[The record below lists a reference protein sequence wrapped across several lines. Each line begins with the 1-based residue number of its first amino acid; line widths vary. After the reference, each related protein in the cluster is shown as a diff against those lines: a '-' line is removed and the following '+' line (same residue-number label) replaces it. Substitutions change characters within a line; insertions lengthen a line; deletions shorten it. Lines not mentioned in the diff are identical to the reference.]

1 MSEQKPLVA
10 NLTIDLR
17 RNRFRIHQDTIHNL
31 GDPAYIQFLIN
42 PEDGFIAILGSEK
55 PLAGGTANKVTL
67 YNASRSKSA
76 EFYSSNLMNSIFK
89 IFGSLDFRFSYRLT
103 GEIDQVNRVAYYS
116 MQTLQRVERRTPD
129 DRQRI

>member
-103 GEIDQVNRVAYYS
+103 GEIDQVNRVAYFS
-116 MQTLQRVERRTPD
+116 LRTLKRIERRKLND
-129 DRQRI
+129 GQGV

>member
-116 MQTLQRVERRTPD
+116 MQTLQRVERRTLD

>member
-31 GDPAYIQFLIN
+31 GNPAYIQFLIN

-89 IFGSLDFRFSYRLT
+89 IFGSLDFRFNYRLT

-116 MQTLQRVERRTPD
+116 MQTLQRVERRTLD

>member
-89 IFGSLDFRFSYRLT
+89 IFVSLDFRFSYRLT

-116 MQTLQRVERRTPD
+116 MQTLQRVERRSPD

>member
-76 EFYSSNLMNSIFK
+76 EFYSSNLMNSIFNN
-89 IFGSLDFRFSYRLT
+89 FGSLDFRFSYRLT

-116 MQTLQRVERRTPD
+116 MQTLQRVERRTLD

>member
-31 GDPAYIQFLIN
+31 GNPAYIQFLIN

-116 MQTLQRVERRTPD
+116 MQTLQRVERRTLD

>member
-10 NLTIDLR
+10 NLTIVLR

-116 MQTLQRVERRTPD
+116 MQTLQRVERRTLD

>member
-42 PEDGFIAILGSEK
+42 PEDGYIAILGSEK
-55 PLAGGTANKVTL
+55 PLTGGTANKVTL
-67 YNASRSKSA
+67 YNASHSRSA

-89 IFGSLDFRFSYRLT
+89 IFGSLDFRYSYRLT

-116 MQTLQRVERRTPD
+116 MRTLQRIERRTPD
-129 DRQRI
+129 DRERI

>member
-31 GDPAYIQFLIN
+31 GNPAYIQFLIN

-89 IFGSLDFRFSYRLT
+89 IFGSLDFCFSYRLT

-116 MQTLQRVERRTPD
+116 MQTLQRVERRTLD

>member
-1 MSEQKPLVA
+1 MSEQKPFVA

-116 MQTLQRVERRTPD
+116 MQTLQRVERRTLD

>member
-89 IFGSLDFRFSYRLT
+89 IFVSLDFRFSYRLT

>member
-103 GEIDQVNRVAYYS
+103 GEIDQVNRVAYHS
-116 MQTLQRVERRTPD
+116 MQTLQRVERRTLD